1 MMEKSGGPA
10 RRGKEERRAPRIDFW
25 SGGRQKEAMMK
36 WAGMAGGAVLFTSC
50 ATTVDLA
57 KNEAS
62 TCEIHKVPMRVETV
76 EASTGYAGYLPEYS
90 KGTRESFP
98 HHGGHHLLGGQYP
111 MHVHIGKARA
121 HVCPKCDAAYRDYV
135 KRGRN

>member
-1 MMEKSGGPA
+1 
-10 RRGKEERRAPRIDFW
+10 
-25 SGGRQKEAMMK
+25 MMK
-36 WAGMAGGAVLFTSC
+36 WAWMAGGAALLTSC

-57 KNEAS
+57 KTEAS
-62 TCEIHKVPMRVETV
+62 TCEIHKVPMKVETV

-90 KGTRESFP
+90 KGMRESFP

-135 KRGRN
+135 ARGRF